1 MIKSLYFQAKRRQE
15 IVVNSPLEKQQY
27 EVRAAVTLAMIVGTF
42 IILWLPGIISCFIIS
57 ITKDRS
63 FPADM
68 MELSIVLVHLNAA
81 VDPLIY
87 AYRMNNIKEALKNLF
102 TLKKHQ
108 KTNLAYTLSYSQ
120 QRSVRLSLQMS
131 PSSENK
137 LKPIGNPNIST
148 TQNDVQC

>member
-1 MIKSLYFQAKRRQE
+1 M
-15 IVVNSPLEKQQY
+15 VNSPLEKHQY

-42 IILWLPGIISCFIIS
+42 ILLWLPGIISCFIIS
-57 ITKDRS
+57 ITRDRN
-63 FPADM
+63 FPSDV

-81 VDPLIY
+81 IDPLIY
-87 AYRMNNIKEALKNLF
+87 AYRMNNIREALKNLF

-120 QRSVRLSLQMS
+120 QKSVRQSLQIS

-137 LKPIGNPNIST
+137 LKPIGSPNISA
-148 TQNDVQC
+148 TQNGA